1 MYKVYEVNFVFML
14 TLNHSSEL
22 PDSRRMLF
30 EKEKRQCGTQLV
42 STLGRVKNIGVSLY
56 IRDRQDCASKTHY
69 EYTVV

>member
-42 STLGRVKNIGVSLY
+42 NAGEG
-56 IRDRQDCASKTHY
+56 
-69 EYTVV
+69 